1 MEVDGGTREFRAR
14 AACPD
19 PEVVW
24 RRWTD
29 PATWG
34 EWDRGLRSAELDG
47 PFVAGAAGVLVGL
60 DGRRSRF
67 VVDEVDPGRRV
78 RWHVPLPLGRME
90 LERTLGGGV
99 AEHRVRFAGPAAAV
113 WARVL
118 GRRFRP
124 LLAPTVEAVVRA

>member
-1 MEVDGGTREFRAR
+1 MQVDGDRRGFRAR

-19 PEVVW
+19 PDAVW

-34 EWDRGLRSAELDG
+34 EWDRGLRSASLDG
-47 PFVAGAAGVLVGL
+47 PFVAGASGTVVGL

-67 VVDEVDPGRRV
+67 VVDEVVPGERV
-78 RWHVPLPLGRME
+78 RWHVPLPLARME
-90 LERTLGGGV
+90 LERTLADGA
-99 AEHRVRFAGPAAAV
+99 AEHRVRFTGPAAAV

-124 LLAPTVEAVVRA
+124 LLGPTVEAVVRA